1 MKIVSTL
8 GASLFAALIIVACSP
23 ATTSTSP
30 GVSNM
35 QGGQCLQRGDQ
46 CTFDSDCCT
55 GWCANHR
62 CALRNP

>member
-8 GASLFAALIIVACSP
+8 GASLFAALLVVACSST
-23 ATTSTSP
+23 TTSTSP

-35 QGGQCLQRGDQ
+35 QAGQCLQRGDR
-46 CTFDSDCCT
+46 CTIDSDCCT
-55 GWCANHR
+55 GWCANRR

>member
-8 GASLFAALIIVACSP
+8 GASLFAALLVVACSS
-23 ATTSTSP
+23 TTASSP